1 MIEHLINDHYFQ
13 NTIIIEI
20 YKMKSSTDVIIIE
33 DNELLRD
40 SLKEAINKSSSIRCE
55 SIFSS
60 GEAALDI
67 IEKEE
72 LVPDII
78 LLDIGLPG
86 INGIEMIPELRK
98 LTPSSKIIIITIHDD
113 DENVFNAICAG
124 ASGYLLKDLS
134 ADRIVTSID
143 EVMNGG
149 APMNSHIAKKVLS
162 MFRDQNVKSNGYS
175 LSEREREI
183 LSLLVEGLSKK
194 QIADKIFLSHHTVD
208 SHIRNIYAKLEV
220 HSRSSAI
227 SKAIREKLLLKNKI

>member
-1 MIEHLINDHYFQ
+1 VIEHLLLNHYFQ
-13 NTIIIEI
+13 VTIIIEI
-20 YKMKSSTDVIIIE
+20 KRMKSSTDVIIIE

-40 SLKEAINKSSSIRCE
+40 SLKEAISKSGQISCKHS
-55 SIFSS
+55 FGS
-60 GEAALDI
+60 GEAALDF

-86 INGIEMIPELRK
+86 MNGIELIPELRR
-98 LTPSSKIIIITIHDD
+98 LSPSSKIIIITVHDD

-134 ADRIVTSID
+134 ADKIVASIN

-149 APMNSHIAKKVLS
+149 APMNSHIAKKVLN

-175 LSEREREI
+175 LSEREKEI

-194 QIADKIFLSHHTVD
+194 QIAEKIFLSHHTVD
-208 SHIRNIYAKLEV
+208 SHLRNIYAKLEV

-227 SKAIREKLLLKNKI
+227 SKAIREKLL

>member
-1 MIEHLINDHYFQ
+1 MTNRV
-13 NTIIIEI
+13 
-20 YKMKSSTDVIIIE
+20 DVIIIE

-40 SLKEAINKSSSIRCE
+40 SLKEAINKSSDINCNYT
-55 SIFSS
+55 FSS
-60 GEAALDI
+60 GEAALDF

-86 INGIEMIPELRK
+86 MNGIELIPELRK
-98 LTPSSKIIIITIHDD
+98 LSPSSKIIIITVHDD

-134 ADRIVTSID
+134 SDKIVASIN

-149 APMNSHIAKKVLS
+149 APMNSHIAKKVLN
-162 MFRDQNVKSNGYS
+162 MFRDQNVKSVGYN
-175 LSEREREI
+175 LSEREKDI

-208 SHIRNIYAKLEV
+208 SHIRNIYVKLEV

-227 SKAIREKLLLKNKI
+227 SKAIREKLL

>member
-1 MIEHLINDHYFQ
+1 MTNKI
-13 NTIIIEI
+13 
-20 YKMKSSTDVIIIE
+20 DVIIIE

-40 SLKEAINKSSSIRCE
+40 SLKEAINKSGDINCE
-55 SIFSS
+55 HTFSS
-60 GEAALDI
+60 GEAALDFI
-67 IEKEE
+67 AKEE

-86 INGIEMIPELRK
+86 MNGIELIPELRR
-98 LTPSSKIIIITIHDD
+98 LSPTSKIIIITVHDD

-134 ADRIVTSID
+134 SEKILDSII

-149 APMNSHIAKKVLS
+149 APMNSHIAKKVLN

-175 LSEREREI
+175 LSEREKEI

-194 QIADKIFLSHHTVD
+194 QIAEKIFLSHHTVD
-208 SHIRNIYAKLEV
+208 SHLRNIYAKLEV

-227 SKAIREKLLLKNKI
+227 SKAIREKLL